1 VQAAGVILTASLALA
16 GCSSP
21 EVTPTSSPAASE
33 DAWDSSY
40 VEPEATVLAP
50 LRGTTVP
57 AGSADNPSLAVKI
70 DNHEAARPQFGLE
83 TTDIV
88 FEELVEGGL
97 TRYVA
102 VWQSQVPDEV
112 GPVRSVRP
120 MDPDII
126 SPLGG
131 IVAYSGGQQIFVD
144 MMMAAPVVNAVFDY
158 DSTGLFRRMSAY
170 EAPHNV
176 MVKSAELVQR
186 NADLAAPAQ
195 QFAYA
200 PSIAQSSAVIDG
212 TAISSLNL
220 RFSNAR
226 YPSWSWNAE
235 SGTYLRSQEG
245 SADLDTAGAQ
255 RSTTNLIVMKVGI
268 DRGSY
273 PNLPKTLTIG
283 TGEAWISVGGKTVSA
298 TWSKDSQTSPMRFVD
313 ANGVTVRLAPGNTWV
328 ELVPSDQGSV
338 ELLP

>member
-1 VQAAGVILTASLALA
+1 MQAAGLILTASLALA
-16 GCSSP
+16 GCSAA
-21 EVTPTSSPAASE
+21 EVEPAAGPSPTE
-33 DAWDSSY
+33 VAWESSY
-40 VEPEATVLAP
+40 VAPEATALAP
-50 LRGTTVP
+50 LRGTTIP
-57 AGSADNPSLAVKI
+57 AGSAANPSLAAKI

-102 VWQSQVPDEV
+102 VWQSQIPEEV

-144 MMMAAPVVNAVFDY
+144 MMMNAPVVNAIFDY
-158 DSTGLFRRMSAY
+158 DSSGLFYRMKSY
-170 EAPHNV
+170 VAPHNV

-200 PSIAQSSAVIDG
+200 PSISQSSAMIDG
-212 TAISSLNL
+212 TPVSAVNL

-226 YPSWSWNAE
+226 FPSWSWNAE
-235 SGTYLRSQEG
+235 SSTYLRSQEG
-245 SADLDTAGAQ
+245 APDRDTAGTQ
-255 RSTTNLIVMKVGI
+255 LSTTNLVVMKVGI

-298 TWSKDSQTSPMRFVD
+298 TWSKESQTAPIRFVD
-313 ANGVTVRLAPGNTWV
+313 ARGVTLRLAPGNTWI
-328 ELVPSDQGSV
+328 ELIPADQGSV
-338 ELLP
+338 ELVP